1 MPISPEKRALYP
13 PDWPEITR
21 EVRERDGRRCKRCLK
36 PDRELVYVGP
46 AGQWLDQDEDGWRDE
61 HGEIIGHCPEA
72 YKETEFGPQCRQI
85 KVVLTVAHLDG
96 DPTNNGVPGC
106 RPNLAALCQR
116 CHLRHDRRQ
125 HTESARK
132 TRARRIGQAGLFEE
146 AAHA

>member
-1 MPISPEKRALYP
+1 VSPISPEKKALYP
-13 PDWPEITR
+13 ADWSEITR
-21 EVRERDGRRCKRCLK
+21 EVRERDGRRCKWCGK
-36 PDRELVYVGP
+36 PNRNEVEVASHGRWFDPES
-46 AGQWLDQDEDGWRDE
+46 WWRDE
-61 HGEIIGHCPEA
+61 RGELVLTDPDPDEV
-72 YKETEFGPQCRQI
+72 TVI
-85 KVVLTVAHLDG
+85 KVILTVAHLDH

-125 HTESARK
+125 HTENARK